1 MRHIVFAIYGNLI
14 DRTTKILKYF
24 EWRSLWDLYA
34 DLFVVGLLALWKKSY
49 DRCVTF
55 LESVHKTG
63 YTFQKLK
70 TMIENH
76 TFVLIL
82 LFQGTTSVL
91 GMLWLSVN
99 VYQAGATGQ

>member
-1 MRHIVFAIYGNLI
+1 MLI
-14 DRTTKILKYF
+14 IRTL
-24 EWRSLWDLYA
+24 
-34 DLFVVGLLALWKKSY
+34 KKSY

-91 GMLWLSVN
+91 GML
-99 VYQAGATGQ
+99 